1 MWAKCRGLGGAHR
14 ESEGGVWPARPP
26 REHWE
31 PMGLVA
37 NVVRMTGVAGRC
49 TTSSL
54 CRRMWT
60 RAWTKAWTRGR
71 GSLQMMRG
79 LGSGHVRG
87 ACVAWRPR
95 GSEAWRVCRRARA
108 NMLLQQTTRHERGA
122 TRDVS
127 VAVDRATWRPDT
139 RGISFEVHVSRLC
152 GEERSNV
159 EIGDRLALA
168 SQFFPAMRAVTRV
181 RKHRQLAASRLR
193 PQPTLLRARPSFLW
207 PAHRRP
213 TAHRRPWPR
222 PRTRRLRSTSS

>member
-95 GSEAWRVCRRARA
+95 GSEAWRVCRRACA

-122 TRDVS
+122 RDVS
-127 VAVDRATWRPDT
+127 VA
-139 RGISFEVHVSRLC
+139 
-152 GEERSNV
+152 GE
-159 EIGDRLALA
+159 LPALA
-168 SQFFPAMRAVTRV
+168 PRYARNFFRGTRFAFVRRREVQRRNRRPSRTHLRAVG
-181 RKHRQLAASRLR
+181 
-193 PQPTLLRARPSFLW
+193 ARWAGQATSWDF
-207 PAHRRP
+207 
-213 TAHRRPWPR
+213 
-222 PRTRRLRSTSS
+222 RS

>member
-108 NMLLQQTTRHERGA
+108 NMLLQDAADDET

-127 VAVDRATWRPDT
+127 VAVELPGAQIREEFLSRYTFRVCAEK
-139 RGISFEVHVSRLC
+139 RGPTSKSETVWHLHL
-152 GEERSNV
+152 N
-159 EIGDRLALA
+159 
-168 SQFFPAMRAVTRV
+168 FFPPCG
-181 RKHRQLAASRLR
+181 RLHES
-193 PQPTLLRARPSFLW
+193 QKT
-207 PAHRRP
+207 
-213 TAHRRPWPR
+213 
-222 PRTRRLRSTSS
+222 